1 MLLVLYMSQ
10 ICSVFGRI
18 YTKLL
23 IIVNQLE
30 LDFSFHVCIR
40 VLRENRW
47 YFQIRIIK
55 TVNKETVYKHVNEV
69 LENHKNQC
77 SIPGLAAA
85 GTVHTLRPKRMKRS
99 SNFWNAETKSGGG
112 TATLGKAVTLV
123 KEATSPTGAWM
134 LSSSSRIP
142 HCTVPN
148 SQGARDQATC
158 LYGVGS

>member
-1 MLLVLYMSQ
+1 MFFWNSLFLFCDPVDVGSLISGSSAFSKSSLNIWKFRIHVLLKPCLENFEHYFASLWDEWSCAVVWTFFGIVFLWDWNENCLICMLLALYMSQ

-69 LENHKNQC
+69 LENHKN
-77 SIPGLAAA
+77 
-85 GTVHTLRPKRMKRS
+85 
-99 SNFWNAETKSGGG
+99 
-112 TATLGKAVTLV
+112 
-123 KEATSPTGAWM
+123 
-134 LSSSSRIP
+134 
-142 HCTVPN
+142 
-148 SQGARDQATC
+148 
-158 LYGVGS
+158 

>member
-69 LENHKNQC
+69 LENHKN
-77 SIPGLAAA
+77 
-85 GTVHTLRPKRMKRS
+85 
-99 SNFWNAETKSGGG
+99 
-112 TATLGKAVTLV
+112 
-123 KEATSPTGAWM
+123 
-134 LSSSSRIP
+134 
-142 HCTVPN
+142 
-148 SQGARDQATC
+148 
-158 LYGVGS
+158 